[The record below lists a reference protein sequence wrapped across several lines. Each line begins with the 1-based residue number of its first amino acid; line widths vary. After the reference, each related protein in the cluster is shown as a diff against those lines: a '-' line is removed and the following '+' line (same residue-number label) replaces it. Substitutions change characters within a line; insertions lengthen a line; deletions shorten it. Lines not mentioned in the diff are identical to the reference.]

1 MKFRKNIC
9 KTSMKNAVS
18 LNTSCLFDAIASN
31 FLLVYT
37 RDAHVDRPLSVGL
50 LNSMITLTDG
60 AIMQVRKLEADK
72 AKVGQLLRIFVEAG
86 GCSGFEYGMSFD
98 NKKVGDR
105 LLESN
110 GVSFLMDATSLEYLD
125 GSVIHFDDGLNGK
138 GFDIQNPNASSTCGC
153 GRSFN

>member
-1 MKFRKNIC
+1 
-9 KTSMKNAVS
+9 MKNAVCI
-18 LNTSCLFDAIASN
+18 NTSCRFDAFTAN
-31 FLLVYT
+31 FMRVYS

-60 AIMQVRKLEADK
+60 ATMQVRKLEADK

-98 NKKVGDR
+98 NKKEGDR